1 MSETSGGFTSADLN
15 KLGPDYFTFY
25 TCEVK
30 ELLSQNEDFLPFAA
44 EIAGNRCEEVRGN
57 NVEPSSGSLFDKCI
71 GAGLSDCKK
80 ERLNALLRQ
89 TLATLVPEV
98 DEMLDPVVAM
108 RRLQSKVRN
117 RKLISGLKDVM
128 SEGETEQN
136 NANKR
141 IKKSSSSST
150 NINTAASPVS
160 SGSCREGSAS
170 KCMGS
175 KCSDVALPGKGMS
188 TVVQKHCTCC
198 STNNPNGTADQEG
211 KFQCNACG
219 TTSTNESEFHLASN
233 TSADKVDE
241 EFLLENDSSLV
252 EASIKKYSDQLFTML
267 GHMEKQLEELLDVVV
282 STCRPMSLAEK
293 KQLQKLIQKLPPKNL
308 NRVAEIVQRS
318 KSLETQNCDEIFV
331 DLEKEYLPF
340 SRTMQL
346 CGGCITMLKQLK
358 KLESSHN
365 SKISGI

>member
-128 SEGETEQN
+128 SE
-136 NANKR
+136 
-141 IKKSSSSST
+141 
-150 NINTAASPVS
+150 
-160 SGSCREGSAS
+160 
-170 KCMGS
+170 
-175 KCSDVALPGKGMS
+175 DVALPGKGMS
-188 TVVQKHCTCC
+188 TVVQKHCACC

-241 EFLLENDSSLV
+241 EGDGDLQFLLENDSSLV

-331 DLEKEYLPF
+331 DLEKEDNATLWRLYYYVEAVEKA
-340 SRTMQL
+340 R
-346 CGGCITMLKQLK
+346 
-358 KLESSHN
+358 KLS
-365 SKISGI
+365 